1 MGAKAHL
8 FIRETSFDILSN
20 CVSEISVYCENHH
33 RVPRLYKHLCMLH
46 FAKAWFFLMW
56 PNKSHDATIETP
68 ANHSLSRQDI
78 VFHSVENNLG
88 ITLWF
93 VISTNVSSL
102 QITLKLHR
110 NLDLNDCT
118 PMDNSF
124 IRLCPRPSNPNT
136 VWKLRL
142 SFLHVIL
149 LFGVIL
155 VILLTKI
162 R

>member
-1 MGAKAHL
+1 MQRRISLLGRRVLIFWVFVSPKSPFTAKIVTE
-8 FIRETSFDILSN
+8 FPGWINIYV
-20 CVSEISVYCENHH
+20 CYI
-33 RVPRLYKHLCMLH
+33 

-56 PNKSHDATIETP
+56 PNKSHDVTIETP

-110 NLDLNDCT
+110 NHDLNDCT

-142 SFLHVIL
+142 LAFCMCYYFLVSYWW
-149 LFGVIL
+149 FC
-155 VILLTKI
+155 
-162 R
+162 